1 MRIAFFG
8 AGAWGTALAI
18 HAARRH
24 RVLLWARDPAQAQ
37 ALRADAVNARYLP
50 GVALSGDMAVT
61 ACLDEACRWLAAG
74 SALSPRDA
82 KVQAPAGADP
92 APVAALAAE
101 PALAV
106 LATSVAGMRP
116 VLTQLAGRLPTRAGL
131 VWLCKGIER
140 DTGLLPHAVA
150 AEILPAAAHAV
161 LSGPSFAQEVAAGL
175 PVALTVASRNPFLRR
190 EVQQAFHHDAAR
202 IYGSDDMVG
211 VELGGA
217 LKNVMAIAAGAC
229 DGLRLGNNARA
240 ALITR
245 GLAEM
250 TRLGVALDA
259 RAATFTGLTGL
270 GDLVLTCT
278 GDLSRNRRVGL
289 GLAQGRSLAEI
300 VAELG
305 HVAEGVPC
313 AAAALTLA
321 SRHGVELPIVAAV
334 QAVLEGRSTAAEAV
348 RALLSRQPKDEND
361 DA

>member
-1 MRIAFFG
+1 MPTPVRVAVFG

-24 RVLLWARDPAQAQ
+24 PVMLWSRDFAQAESMRTNRRN
-37 ALRADAVNARYLP
+37 LRYLP
-50 GVALSGDMAVT
+50 QTPLPETMQVT
-61 ACLDEACRWLAAG
+61 ADPDRACEWLG
-74 SALSPRDA
+74 EGP
-82 KVQAPAGADP
+82 G
-92 APVAALAAE
+92 
-101 PALAV
+101 ALAV

-116 VLTQLAGRLPTRAGL
+116 VLGMLSGRLAPGIAGL

-140 DTGLLPHAVA
+140 ETGALPHLVA
-150 AEILPAAAHAV
+150 AETLPGHAHAV

-175 PVALTVASRNPFLRR
+175 PVALTVASRNEFLRR
-190 EVQQAFHHDAAR
+190 AVQQALHHDAAR
-202 IYGSDDMVG
+202 IYRSDDVIG

-229 DGLRLGNNARA
+229 DGLKLGHNARA

-245 GLAEM
+245 GLAE
-250 TRLGVALDA
+250 TARLGVALGA
-259 RAATFTGLTGL
+259 RAGTFTGLTGV

-289 GLAQGRSLAEI
+289 ALAEGRPLSEI
-300 VAELG
+300 VAQLG

-321 SRHGVELPIVAAV
+321 ARHGVELPIVAAV
-334 QAVLEGRSTAAEAV
+334 QSVLDGHRSPADAV
-348 RALLSRQPKDEND
+348 RELLAREPRNEDEHG
-361 DA
+361 

>member
-8 AGAWGTALAI
+8 AGAWGTALAV

-24 RVLLWARDPAQAQ
+24 SALLWTRSHDHAG
-37 ALRADAVNARYLP
+37 ALRSTRVNARYLD
-50 GVALSGDMAVT
+50 GVPLPATMTVSADLA
-61 ACLDEACRWLAAG
+61 EACDWLGAG
-74 SALSPRDA
+74 DGES
-82 KVQAPAGADP
+82 
-92 APVAALAAE
+92 
-101 PALAV
+101 LAV

-116 VLTQLAGRLPTRAGL
+116 VLSALAGRLPPATGL

-140 DTGLLPHAVA
+140 ETGLLPHQVA
-150 AEILPAAAHAV
+150 AETLAEAAHAV

-175 PVALTVASRNPFLRR
+175 PVALTVAARSDHLRR
-190 EVQQAFHHDAAR
+190 TVQQAFHHDTVR
-202 IYGSDDMVG
+202 IYGSEDVVG

-229 DGLRLGNNARA
+229 DGLRLGHNARA

-245 GLAEM
+245 GLAEIA
-250 TRLGVALDA
+250 RLGLALGA
-259 RAATFTGLTGL
+259 QPATFTGLTGL

-289 GLAQGRSLAEI
+289 GLARGQPLAEI

-313 AAAALTLA
+313 AAAALRLA
-321 SRHGVELPIVAAV
+321 ARHRVELPIVAAV
-334 QAVLEGRSTAAEAV
+334 QSVLDGHRSPAEAV
-348 RALLSRQPKDEND
+348 QALLAREPRDEI
-361 DA
+361 

>member
-1 MRIAFFG
+1 MRIAVFG

-24 RVLLWARDPAQAQ
+24 PVMLWTRDAAQAG
-37 ALRADAVNARYLP
+37 AIRETRRNRRYLP
-50 GVALSGDMAVT
+50 
-61 ACLDEACRWLAAG
+61 E
-74 SALSPRDA
+74 
-82 KVQAPAGADP
+82 
-92 APVAALAAE
+92 AALPDAIEATSDIDDACDWLGDG
-101 PALAV
+101 PGALAV

-116 VLTQLAGRLPTRAGL
+116 VLGQLSSRLRPGIAGL

-140 DTGLLPHAVA
+140 ETGSLPHLVA
-150 AEILPAAAHAV
+150 AEALPGHGHAV

-175 PVALTVASRNPFLRR
+175 PVALTVASRGEFLRR
-190 EVQQAFHHDAAR
+190 SVQQAFHHGAAR
-202 IYGSDDMVG
+202 IYGSDDVIG

-229 DGLRLGNNARA
+229 DGLRLGHNARA

-245 GLAEM
+245 GLAE
-250 TRLGVALDA
+250 TARLGVALGA
-259 RAATFTGLTGL
+259 RAGTFTGLTGL

-289 GLAQGRSLAEI
+289 ALAEGRPLAEI
-300 VAELG
+300 VAQLG

-321 SRHGVELPIVAAV
+321 ARHRVELPIVTAV
-334 QAVLEGRSTAAEAV
+334 QSVLDGLRSPADAV
-348 RALLSRQPKDEND
+348 RELLSREPRDED
-361 DA
+361 DNG

>member
-24 RVLLWARDPAQAQ
+24 RVLLWARSPEQVEAIRMA
-37 ALRADAVNARYLP
+37 RVNARYLP
-50 GVALSGDMAVT
+50 GVALPETLAVT
-61 ACLDEACRWLAAG
+61 ASLDEACRWL
-74 SALSPRDA
+74 
-82 KVQAPAGADP
+82 VADE
-92 APVAALAAE
+92 VAARIDGTPEAPGAS
-101 PALAV
+101 ALAV
-106 LATSVAGMRP
+106 LSTSVAGMRP
-116 VLTQLAGRLPTRAGL
+116 VLGELSSRLPGRTGL

-140 DTGLLPHAVA
+140 DSGLLPHAIA
-150 AEILPAAAHAV
+150 AEAMPAHAHAV

-175 PVALTVASRNPFLRR
+175 PVALTVASRSPFLRR
-190 EVQQAFHHDAAR
+190 EVQQAFHHGAAR
-202 IYGSDDMVG
+202 IYGSDDLIG

-229 DGLRLGNNARA
+229 DGLQLGHNARA

-245 GLAEM
+245 GLAEIA
-250 TRLGVALDA
+250 RLGVALGA
-259 RAATFTGLTGL
+259 RPSSFTGLSGL

-289 GLAQGRSLAEI
+289 ALAQGRQLAEI
-300 VAELG
+300 VAQLG

-321 SRHGVELPIVAAV
+321 ARHRVELPIVAAV
-334 QAVLEGRSTAAEAV
+334 QAVLDGRSSAAEAV
-348 RALLSRQPKDEND
+348 RELLAREPRNENED
-361 DA
+361 D